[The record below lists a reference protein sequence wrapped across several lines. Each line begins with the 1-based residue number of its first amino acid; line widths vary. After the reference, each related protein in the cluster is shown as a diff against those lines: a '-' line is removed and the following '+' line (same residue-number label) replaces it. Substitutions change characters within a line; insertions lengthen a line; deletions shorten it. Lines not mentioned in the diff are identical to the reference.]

1 LSFVNKKHFR
11 RLWIAATVSAL
22 GDGLRLTVLPLLAV
36 EKTNSPLLISL
47 VTASALIPWPLFGL
61 FGGAISDRV
70 DRRSAMWRL
79 DAGRA
84 ILVGGFA
91 VFTLFSLPPILMIV
105 ILGFVLGSV
114 ETIFDNAATALVPEM
129 VDGDFLVR
137 ANSWLISSQT
147 LSSQFVGPALG
158 GILFATARFVPVAI
172 DALSFLAAAVLVA
185 TLPARKKSASEHPET
200 TNAGSLRSEI
210 MEGLCFLKRQP
221 VLLSCT
227 ILAAPLYAT
236 SGVLT
241 AVLVLYVKDLLHAG
255 SIGYGL
261 LFSAFALGSLI
272 GSALAPRLLSRFRSG
287 EVLAVTVPLTA
298 LTFVSLYSTN
308 YVGIAAASV
317 SILGAVGLWNVTSTS
332 LRQTLTPNGL
342 RGRVNNAYRTV
353 ATSFA
358 AVGALS
364 GGIVAEW
371 IGIPKTLLGCAIVV
385 AIVGVPLLPRVWT
398 AKTPNSGDEPV
409 GLT

>member
-1 LSFVNKKHFR
+1 MSFVNKKHFR

-185 TLPARKKSASEHPET
+185 TLPVRKKSASEHPET

-342 RGRVNNAYRTV
+342 RGRVNSAYRTV

-409 GLT
+409 RLT

>member
-1 LSFVNKKHFR
+1 M
-11 RLWIAATVSAL
+11 SAL

-185 TLPARKKSASEHPET
+185 TLPVRKKSASEHPET

>member
-1 LSFVNKKHFR
+1 MSFVNKKHFR

>member
-1 LSFVNKKHFR
+1 M
-11 RLWIAATVSAL
+11 SAL

-185 TLPARKKSASEHPET
+185 TLPVRKKSASEHPET

-342 RGRVNNAYRTV
+342 RGRVNSAYRTV

-409 GLT
+409 RLT

>member
-185 TLPARKKSASEHPET
+185 TLPVRKKSASEHPET

-342 RGRVNNAYRTV
+342 RGRVNSAYRTV

-409 GLT
+409 RLT